1 MSLQQLYP
9 ETKDVGQTLILP
21 VLHGLHLHARVLLDV
36 GGRREASSV
45 VILGGKLV
53 KPQVR
58 GAQLSPEVCEV
69 LQNKV

>member
-9 ETKDVGQTLILP
+9 EFRDVGQTLILP

-45 VILGGKLV
+45 VILGCELV
-53 KPQVR
+53 WPQVR
-58 GAQLSPEVCEV
+58 GAQLSSEICEI